1 MKNVNYYNLGYI
13 GHNAEP
19 FQQLFSEYSKT
30 PNEYGYFLEFEN
42 FTHGINE
49 GVSVSTNAFQNES
62 HFNEIL
68 ISKLKWFY
76 LESKMKSSKLYK
88 EII

>member
-1 MKNVNYYNLGYI
+1 MKNVNFYNLGYI

-19 FQQLFSEYSKT
+19 FQELFSEYSKT
-30 PNEYGYFLEFEN
+30 PNEYGYFVEFEN

-68 ISKLKWFY
+68 VSKLKWFF
-76 LESKMKSSKLYK
+76 LEEKMKSSELYK
-88 EII
+88 QLI

>member
-1 MKNVNYYNLGYI
+1 MKNVNFYNLGYI

-19 FQQLFSEYSKT
+19 FQELFSEYSKT
-30 PNEYGYFLEFEN
+30 PNEYGYFVEFEN

-68 ISKLKWFY
+68 VSKLKWFF
-76 LESKMKSSKLYK
+76 LKEKMKSSELYK
-88 EII
+88 QLI

>member
-30 PNEYGYFLEFEN
+30 PNKYGYFLEFEN

-68 ISKLKWFY
+68 MSKLKWFY

-88 EII
+88 QII